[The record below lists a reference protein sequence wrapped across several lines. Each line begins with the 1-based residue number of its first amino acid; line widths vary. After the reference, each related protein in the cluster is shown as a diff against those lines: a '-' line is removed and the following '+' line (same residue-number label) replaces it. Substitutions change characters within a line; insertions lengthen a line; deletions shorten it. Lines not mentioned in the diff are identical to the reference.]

1 MPAVA
6 RVGDLVTHNYVQF
19 GAIIAGAACTLA
31 EGKPVARQGDAV
43 QCAEHGLQTITGG
56 SATVLVEGKPVAR
69 VGDLISCGATII
81 AGAATVQAG

>member
-6 RVGDLVTHNYVQF
+6 RQGD
-19 GAIIAGAACTLA
+19 AISHGGSITGGAARTVA

-43 QCAEHGLQTITGG
+43 SCAQHGLQTITGG

-69 VGDLISCGATII
+69 VGDAVSCGATII
-81 AGAATVQAG
+81 SGAGRVQAG